1 MGFQST
7 ATSINLIAKLTAF
20 GRQQLLS
27 NSSDIIT
34 HFALGDSDAYYGA
47 AQPLA
52 TGEVPAL
59 AGNLGLNGNSSN
71 SIAQGYAPKSLL
83 YYNSLGQ
90 RKKLVKEG
98 STNVVNNTVLLGQ
111 KTITSATLSQDKV
124 DRRDYETDSLVNLFY
139 TFRLPITDA
148 DDTLFTV
155 TPSAKGG
162 YADTA
167 MTNLA
172 QDKVLVFG
180 IDSTEY
186 GEMIDGKTIK
196 LDLTTT
202 TGATAH
208 TIYSTYENT
217 LTSARVQ
224 DANYKDKS
232 FNSAVMGGNMVFL
245 FSDAIQRPNGDATKS
260 WGTGHFATKPF
271 SKSNKSQFN
280 MKADTAT
287 ATVQDEIVGVGY
299 LDKGF
304 VVITHPDIVNNY
316 DPTDSGAT
324 ATTLSFDSISTQ
336 VSQTVTCIKDRGE
349 FGASQNVTWSGG
361 DKVRVTEVLLL
372 DNANNVIA
380 IAKSDRALELTA
392 SQFMA
397 LSVTI
402 SV

>member
-20 GRQQLLS
+20 GRQQLLA
-27 NSSDIIT
+27 NSSNIIT
-34 HFALGDSDAYYGA
+34 HFAFGDSDAYYGA

-52 TGEVPAL
+52 TGEVPASS
-59 AGNLGLNGNSSN
+59 GNLATNGNTSN

-111 KTITSATLSQDKV
+111 KSIMTSLSQDKV

-162 YADTA
+162 YGDTA
-167 MTNLA
+167 MTNIA
-172 QDKVLVFG
+172 QDKILVFG

-208 TIYSTYENT
+208 TIYSTYEKT
-217 LTSARVQ
+217 IKISHL
-224 DANYKDKS
+224 
-232 FNSAVMGGNMVFL
+232 
-245 FSDAIQRPNGDATKS
+245 IQLL
-260 WGTGHFATKPF
+260 W
-271 SKSNKSQFN
+271 
-280 MKADTAT
+280 
-287 ATVQDEIVGVGY
+287 
-299 LDKGF
+299 
-304 VVITHPDIVNNY
+304 VVIWHSYSLIQFKDQMVMQLRAGRLDTSQLNH
-316 DPTDSGAT
+316 
-324 ATTLSFDSISTQ
+324 L
-336 VSQTVTCIKDRGE
+336 VSQTNPNSI
-349 FGASQNVTWSGG
+349 
-361 DKVRVTEVLLL
+361 
-372 DNANNVIA
+372 
-380 IAKSDRALELTA
+380 
-392 SQFMA
+392 
-397 LSVTI
+397 
-402 SV
+402 